1 MAVADSAM
9 RKPSVQSSNAQGE
22 TETAVTHS
30 MTRIYRMD
38 CSSENAFMCRR
49 PFR

>member
-9 RKPSVQSSNAQGE
+9 KKPSVQISKGQGE
-22 TETAVTHS
+22 ADTTVTHS
-30 MTRIYRMD
+30 MTRMYRMD

-49 PFR
+49 PIR